1 MSREKNPSIFNSVRE
16 PLINMASSPLIPR
29 TQQEF
34 IIETNN
40 SSIVSKRSVERL
52 YFPSQK
58 QFLRHFVKKPK
69 RRSPLINRGYWLR
82 IKAIDSVVSKFLAQ
96 NCTKQKFVINL
107 GCGYDP
113 LPWVC
118 LSRYQSKC
126 NGVCFIDIDH
136 RDLILRKR
144 KIIQEA
150 PDLNSMLKNIE
161 VAEGHVLL
169 RSDQYL
175 LVGCDLRNLY
185 QLSEILSDI
194 VNAQDAL
201 ILFIAEVSITYMDV
215 KAADNI
221 IEWAS
226 KFPYAKFCLLEQIL
240 PEGIEHPFGRTMIA
254 HFKKLNTPL
263 GAVQKYST
271 TDSQISRFRDLGWP
285 DVSAQNLW
293 ELWSSDNF
301 LTAEERIALNAVEPF
316 DEWEEFCLFGN
327 HYFILVASSIDSRQG
342 MTTALSTVPMVET
355 SLSSDSRWKAN
366 FSYHKPQGRR
376 RFAAPMLV
384 KSHDK
389 AKDKIALFSG
399 AGMISRLN
407 SRDEYSTSDQEIVD
421 DRSYGF
427 TTPRSRMCHTITELG
442 DAGAL
447 LVGGRTSPD
456 SGLRDCWL
464 YHKYLDVWERVDD
477 LPWPLYRHQALRI
490 GANSVLISIGRINST
505 TLSNYFLLWSRQTS
519 WTKCCYA
526 DFSPSPVYSPVI
538 FCIPETKQDVVHGV
552 LAGGINTE
560 GVVINKTWRWKLT
573 GILTKNPIIEFHEF
587 SMNLNLCRFG
597 ASVIMHLGK
606 VYLFGGIVKDQLLA
620 VKDEI
625 ISLDISGED
634 FMSSQV
640 LSSAALN
647 TRYLFIGSNVVST
660 GKELVVMGGSA
671 VCFSF
676 GTFWNDGCLT
686 LLPESSIMFNEW
698 KFLRTVEARTSILD
712 SEPINLKKLHICTIP
727 RIRLLSESHF
737 SEVLDA
743 GKPLI
748 FEGVTIGPCIS
759 KWNMEY
765 LKQAIGGDKEVVVH
779 EASTE
784 YMDFTTKN
792 FKYSRMKF
800 GEFIKHIEDGAKLYL
815 RSLSSE
821 DPSSIPADISKDFPS
836 ICSDFSL
843 PSELSFVT
851 KNFHSSPL
859 RISGP
864 VKMWLHYDTPANILC
879 QIRGNKKVLL
889 FQPSDFKYFDFQPGK
904 SSSPV
909 NVFQGFGDSKQTCS
923 QPYEASLKPGDVL
936 YIPPLWLHTAS
947 PESGT
952 SIAVN
957 VFFNLF
963 SNGHA
968 AGKDVYGNR
977 DLLAYEKGRQSI
989 GKILA
994 SFDSVPPEARD
1005 FYLQRLIEE
1014 FKENSKCAL

>member
-1 MSREKNPSIFNSVRE
+1 
-16 PLINMASSPLIPR
+16 MASLPTSRR

-52 YFPSQK
+52 YFSSQP
-58 QFLRHFVKKPK
+58 QFYRHFVKKPK

-96 NCTKQKFVINL
+96 NCTKRKFVINL
-107 GCGYDP
+107 GCGYDT

-118 LSRYQSKC
+118 LSRYQTKC
-126 NGVCFIDIDH
+126 DGVCFVDIDH
-136 RDLILRKR
+136 RDLIIRKR
-144 KIIQEA
+144 KIIQET
-150 PDLNSMLKNIE
+150 PDLNSMLNNIE
-161 VAEGHVLL
+161 VTEGHILL

-175 LVGCDLRNLY
+175 LVGCDLRCLY

-215 KAADNI
+215 KNADNL

-254 HFKKLNTPL
+254 HFEKLNSPL
-263 GAVQKYST
+263 GAVQKYPT
-271 TDSQISRFRDLGWP
+271 TISQIRRFRDLGWP
-285 DVSAQNLW
+285 DVSAKNLW
-293 ELWSSDNF
+293 ELWSSNDF
-301 LTAEERIALNAVEPF
+301 LTAEERIALNAVEAF
-316 DEWEEFCLFGN
+316 DEWEEFCLYGN
-327 HYFILVASSIDSRQG
+327 HYFILVASTLDSGRG
-342 MTTALSTVPMVET
+342 MTTTLSTIPIAEINPC
-355 SLSSDSRWKAN
+355 SNSRWKAK
-366 FSYHKPQGRR
+366 FTACQKPQGRR
-376 RFAAPMLV
+376 RFAAPLLI

-399 AGMISRLN
+399 AGMMSRLN
-407 SRDEYSTSDQEIVD
+407 SRDEYSTSDQDLVD
-421 DRSYGF
+421 DRAHGF
-427 TTPRSRMCHTITELG
+427 ATPRSRMCHTITELG

-464 YHKYLDVWERVDD
+464 YHKYLDIWERVDD
-477 LPWPLYRHQALRI
+477 LPWPLYRHQALSV

-505 TLSNYFLLWSRQTS
+505 TLSDHFLLWSRRTS
-519 WTKCCYA
+519 WRKCNYA

-538 FCIPETKQDVVHGV
+538 FCIPETKQNIVHGI

-560 GVVINKTWRWKLT
+560 GVLLNKVWRWKIT
-573 GILTKNPIIEFHEF
+573 GMFTENPIIEFQEF

-597 ASVIMHLGK
+597 ASVVTHLGK
-606 VYLFGGIVKDQLLA
+606 VYLIGGIVKDQLVA
-620 VKDEI
+620 TKDEI
-625 ISLDISGED
+625 ISLDVSGEE
-634 FMSSQV
+634 FRSTQV
-640 LSSAALN
+640 LSSSALS
-647 TRYLFIGSNVVST
+647 TRYLFIGSNVVSI

-686 LLPESSIMFNEW
+686 LLPKSSIMSNEW

-712 SEPINLKKLHICTIP
+712 TEPINLKKPYIRTIP

-743 GKPLI
+743 GKPMI
-748 FEGVTIGPCIS
+748 FEGLTIGPCIS
-759 KWNMEY
+759 KWNMEH
-765 LKQAIGGDKEVVVH
+765 LKQTIGEDKEVVVH
-779 EASTE
+779 EASTK

-800 GEFIKHIEDGAKLYL
+800 GEFVRQIEDGAKLYL

-821 DPSSIPADISKDFPS
+821 DPSSIPADISRDFPS
-836 ICSDFSL
+836 FCSDFSL
-843 PSELSFVT
+843 PPELSFVT

-864 VKMWLHYDTPANILC
+864 VIMWLHYDTPANVLC
-879 QIRGNKKVLL
+879 QIKGNKKILL

-909 NVFQGFGDSKQTCS
+909 NVFQGFGDSKQTRS
-923 QPYEASLKPGDVL
+923 QPYEASLKPGDIL

-952 SIAVN
+952 SVAVN

-989 GKILA
+989 AKIVA

-1005 FYLQRLIEE
+1005 FYLQRLIAE